1 MLLKKFSIK
10 KGADKVGFNYSKLR
24 GRIVEIFGSQTE
36 FSKAIKISER
46 SLSLKMKGKV
56 SWKQSEIVKAISL
69 LGLKKDD
76 IAEYFFTIKSQDV

>member
-1 MLLKKFSIK
+1 M
-10 KGADKVGFNYSKLR
+10 DFNYSKLR
-24 GRIVEIFGSQTE
+24 CRIVEIFGSQTE

-56 SWKQSEIVKAISL
+56 SWKQLEIVEAINL
-69 LGLKKDD
+69 LGLEKDD

>member
-1 MLLKKFSIK
+1 M
-10 KGADKVGFNYSKLR
+10 KGADKVNFNYSKLR

-56 SWKQSEIVKAISL
+56 SWKQSEIVKAINL
-69 LGLKKDD
+69 LGLEKND